1 MSKPIHQEV
10 VIKASA
16 KRIYEALTDSKKFS
30 ELTGGAPA
38 DISKEAGG
46 AFSMF
51 GGMISGR
58 NIEVLADQR
67 LVQAWRAGNWS
78 DGIYSVARFELKA
91 QGADTLLI
99 FDQAGFP
106 PENRDDLE
114 KGWSK
119 MYWEPIKKYLG

>member
-46 AFSMF
+46 AFSVF

-58 NIEVLADQR
+58 NIEALADQR

-91 QGADTLLI
+91 QGADTLLV

-106 PENRDDLE
+106 PEYRDDLE

-119 MYWEPIKKYLG
+119 MYWDPIKKYLG